1 MSAGVHGEIPHSTC
15 WIPNAEDEDA
25 CTDLDGKW
33 EAGDVNACILKDGGE
48 ADDCEYQWDVCEYLD
63 DANQCGISGAWDNS
77 VLQHYLFCG
86 VNAYAECKTEEACLA
101 AGECVNRFHNW
112 GPSISDMSNVYYNG
126 SKKYR
131 ANVCVAPRMEN
142 SDYGW
147 MDYRDCEA
155 YREEDYPEN
164 LNLPIDAW
172 DTSNVTDMSEMFEG
186 ASTFNQPIN
195 HLNTS
200 SDLPDT
206 TSTHTTSTTT
216 ANTNMDDG
224 VKELGEEG
232 CALLKIESL
241 EECDEIEGGV
251 WTR

>member
-1 MSAGVHGEIPHSTC
+1 MSAGVYGEIPHSTC
-15 WIPNAEDEDA
+15 WIPSAEDEDA

-33 EAGDVNACILKDGGE
+33 EAGDVNACILEDGGK

-101 AGECVNRFHNW
+101 AGECVDHFNW
-112 GPSISDMSNVYYNG
+112 GSSISDMSNVYYNG
-126 SKKYR
+126 SHKYR

-155 YREEDYPEN
+155 YREEDYP
-164 LNLPIDAW
+164 W
-172 DTSNVTDMSEMFEG
+172 VTSSYSPTVPHDNSPHE
-186 ASTFNQPIN
+186 
-195 HLNTS
+195 S

-216 ANTNMDDG
+216 TYTNMDDG
-224 VKELGEEG
+224 IKELGEEG